1 VTTIYY
7 ENWPVARLEDQDGL
21 SLIYD
26 AAWEQ
31 RASAFP
37 LSLTMPM
44 RAGSHGPEQVMPWLA
59 NLLPE
64 THLSEIGQQLK
75 VSPQNILGLLMRVGR
90 DTAGAFSIGEPRR
103 EGNNFRIVDDEAAL
117 ERIIDELPER
127 PFLIGERGVSMS
139 LAGVQDKL
147 PVYIG
152 PDGRIGIPL
161 DGTPSTHILKPDI
174 KRLAGSV
181 TNEAFCMILAKLCD
195 LDAAEVAIGR
205 AGKRDYLLVRRYD
218 RVADGQGIIRRIH
231 QEDFCQLL
239 GLFPAEKYEQT
250 GLGRRSGASLPQMFE
265 ALALLASPAERLR
278 LLNAVIF
285 NILICNSD
293 SHAKNYSV
301 LVGAYGTARLAP
313 LYDLMC
319 AAPYR
324 RVDQSLPQT
333 LAGKRNA
340 DELHG
345 KDWRRFA
352 TDVGLSPAAVTRRV
366 EELAAL
372 VAAKADEAL
381 EQVLSYPA
389 SNHEFGSSLVFLV
402 KKRCRRIE
410 RQISG

>member
-1 VTTIYY
+1 MTTIYY
-7 ENWPVARLEDQDGL
+7 ENWSVAHLSDQDGL
-21 SLIYD
+21 SLSYD
-26 AAWEQ
+26 AEWEK
-31 RASAFP
+31 RSSAFP

-44 RAGSHGPEQVMPWLA
+44 RAGSYGAERVMPWLA

-75 VSPQNILGLLMRVGR
+75 VSPQDVIGLLLRVGR

-103 EGNNFRIVDDEAAL
+103 EGNNFRIVDDVPAL

-147 PVYIG
+147 PVYI
-152 PDGRIGIPL
+152 DYEGRIGIPV

-181 TNEAFCMILAKLCD
+181 TNEAFCMILARLCG
-195 LDAAEVAIGR
+195 LDVAEVTMGR
-205 AGKRDYLLVRRYD
+205 AGTRDYLLVRRYD
-218 RVADGQGIIRRIH
+218 RVADRQGVTRRIH

-250 GLGRRSGASLPQMFE
+250 GLGRRGGASLPQMFE
-265 ALALLASPAERLR
+265 ALARLVSPAERIR
-278 LLNAVIF
+278 LLDAVIF

-301 LVGAYGTARLAP
+301 LVGASGTARLAP

-319 AAPYR
+319 ASPYKQ
-324 RVDQSLPQT
+324 VDQSLPQQ

-340 DELHG
+340 DELHR
-345 KDWRRFA
+345 KDWRQFA
-352 TDVGLSPAAVTRRV
+352 ADVGLSPAAVTRRV
-366 EELAAL
+366 VELAAL
-372 VAAKADEAL
+372 VATKADEAL
-381 EQVLSYPA
+381 EQVQSHPI
-389 SNHEFGSSLVFLV
+389 SNRELASSLVFLIR
-402 KKRCRRIE
+402 KRCRRIE
-410 RQISG
+410 RQISA

>member
-1 VTTIYY
+1 MATIYY
-7 ENWPVARLEDQDGL
+7 ENWPVAHLSDQDGL
-21 SLIYD
+21 SLSYHPE
-26 AAWEQ
+26 WEK
-31 RASAFP
+31 RTSAFP

-44 RAGSHGPEQVMPWLA
+44 RAGSHGSERVMPWLA

-75 VSPQNILGLLMRVGR
+75 VSPQDVLGLLMRVGR

-103 EGNNFRIVDDEAAL
+103 EGNNFRIVDDETAL

-147 PVYIG
+147 PVYLDQ
-152 PDGRIGIPL
+152 DGRIGIPL
-161 DGTPSTHILKPDI
+161 DGTPSTHILKPGI

-181 TNEAFCMILAKLCD
+181 TNEAFCMILARLCG
-195 LDAAEVAIGR
+195 LDAAEVTMGR

-218 RVADGQGIIRRIH
+218 RVSDGQGIIRRIH

-250 GLGRRSGASLPQMFE
+250 GLGRRGGVSLPQMFE
-265 ALALLASPAERLR
+265 ALARLVSPAERIR
-278 LLNAVIF
+278 LLDAVIF
-285 NILICNSD
+285 NVLICNSD

-301 LVGAYGTARLAP
+301 LVGAAGTARLAP

-324 RVDQSLPQT
+324 QLDQSLPQH
-333 LAGKRNA
+333 LGGKRNA

-345 KDWRRFA
+345 KDWREFA
-352 TDVGLSPAAVTRRV
+352 TDVGLSPATVTRRV
-366 EELAAL
+366 GELAAL
-372 VAAKADEAL
+372 VATKADEAL
-381 EQVLSYPA
+381 EQMKSHPVSNRELA
-389 SNHEFGSSLVFLV
+389 SNLVFLI
-402 KKRCRRIE
+402 KKRCRGIE
-410 RQISG
+410 RQLTG

>member
-1 VTTIYY
+1 MTTIYY
-7 ENWPVARLEDQDGL
+7 ENWPVAHLSDQDGISL
-21 SLIYD
+21 SYD
-26 AAWEQ
+26 AEWEK
-31 RASAFP
+31 RTSAFP

-44 RAGSHGPEQVMPWLA
+44 RAGSHGPERVMPWLA

-75 VSPQNILGLLMRVGR
+75 VSPQDVLGVLMRVGR

-147 PVYIG
+147 PVYLDQ
-152 PDGRIGIPL
+152 DGRIGIPL

-181 TNEAFCMILAKLCD
+181 TNEAFCTILAKLCG
-195 LDAAEVAIGR
+195 LDAAEETLGR
-205 AGKRDYLLVRRYD
+205 AGKRDNLLDRRYD
-218 RVADGQGIIRRIH
+218 RVSDGQGIIRRIH

-250 GLGRRSGASLPQMFE
+250 GLGRRGGASLPQMFE
-265 ALALLASPAERLR
+265 ALVRLVSPAERIR
-278 LLNAVIF
+278 LLEAVIF
-285 NILICNSD
+285 NVLICNSD

-301 LVGAYGTARLAP
+301 LVGASGTARLAP

-319 AAPYR
+319 AEPYR
-324 RVDQSLPQT
+324 QVDQSLPQH

-345 KDWRRFA
+345 KDWRQFA
-352 TDVGLSPAAVTRRV
+352 ADAGLSPATVIRRV
-366 EELAAL
+366 GELAAL
-372 VAAKADEAL
+372 VATKADETL
-381 EQVLSYPA
+381 EQVQSYPVSNRELA
-389 SNHEFGSSLVFLV
+389 SNLVFLI

-410 RQISG
+410 RQISM

>member
-1 VTTIYY
+1 M
-7 ENWPVARLEDQDGL
+7 ADQHGL
-21 SLIYD
+21 SLAYD
-26 AAWEQ
+26 AEWEQ

-37 LSLTMPM
+37 LSLTMPL
-44 RAGSHGPEQVMPWLA
+44 RVGSHGPEQVMPWLA

-75 VSPQNILGLLMRVGR
+75 VSPQDILGLLMRVGR

-103 EGNNFRIVDDEAAL
+103 EGNNFRIVDNEAAL

-181 TNEAFCMILAKLCD
+181 TNEAFCMILARLCG
-195 LDAAEVAIGR
+195 LDAAEVAIGQ

-218 RVADGQGIIRRIH
+218 RVADGRGIIRRIH

-250 GLGRRSGASLPQMFE
+250 GLGRRGGASLPQMFE
-265 ALALLASPAERLR
+265 ALARLVSPAERLR
-278 LLNAVIF
+278 LLDAVIF

-301 LVGAYGTARLAP
+301 LVGASGTARLAP

-345 KDWRRFA
+345 KEWRQFA

-381 EQVLSYPA
+381 EHVLSYPT
-389 SNHEFGSSLVFLV
+389 SNREFGSSLVFLV

>member
-1 VTTIYY
+1 MTTIYY
-7 ENWPVARLEDQDGL
+7 ENWPVARLADQHGL
-21 SLIYD
+21 SLAYD
-26 AAWEQ
+26 AEWEQ

-37 LSLTMPM
+37 LSLTMPL
-44 RAGSHGPEQVMPWLA
+44 RVGSHGPEQVMPWLA

-75 VSPQNILGLLMRVGR
+75 VSPQDILGLLMRVGR

-103 EGNNFRIVDDEAAL
+103 EGNNFRIVDNEAAL

-181 TNEAFCMILAKLCD
+181 TNEAFCMILARLCG
-195 LDAAEVAIGR
+195 LDAAEVAIGQ

-218 RVADGQGIIRRIH
+218 RVADGRGIIRRIH

-250 GLGRRSGASLPQMFE
+250 GLGRRGGASLPQMFE
-265 ALALLASPAERLR
+265 ALARLVSPAERLR
-278 LLNAVIF
+278 LLDAVIF

-301 LVGAYGTARLAP
+301 LVGASGTARLAP

-345 KDWRRFA
+345 KEWRQFA

-381 EQVLSYPA
+381 EHVLSYPT
-389 SNHEFGSSLVFLV
+389 SNREFGSSLVFLV

>member
-1 VTTIYY
+1 LTTIYY
-7 ENWPVARLEDQDGL
+7 ENWPVAHLADQNNLFL
-21 SLIYD
+21 SYD
-26 AAWEQ
+26 ADWEK
-31 RASAFP
+31 RPSAFP
-37 LSLTMPM
+37 LSLTMPL
-44 RAGSHGPEQVMPWLA
+44 RAGSHGPGQVMPWLA

-64 THLSEIGQQLK
+64 TRLSEIGQQLK
-75 VSPQNILGLLMRVGR
+75 VSPQDILGLLTRVGR

-103 EGNNFRIVDDEAAL
+103 EGNNFRVVDDEAAL
-117 ERIIDELPER
+117 ERIIEELPER
-127 PFLIGERGVSMS
+127 PFLVGEQGVSMS

-147 PVYIG
+147 PVYID
-152 PDGRIGIPL
+152 PDGRVGIPL

-181 TNEAFCMILAKLCD
+181 TNEAFCMILARLCG
-195 LDAAEVAIGR
+195 LDAAEVTIGR

-250 GLGRRSGASLPQMFE
+250 GPGWRNGASLPQMFE
-265 ALALLASPAERLR
+265 ALARLVSPAERLR
-278 LLNAVIF
+278 LLEAVIF

-301 LVGAYGTARLAP
+301 LVGASGTARLAP

-319 AAPYR
+319 AALYR
-324 RVDQSLPQT
+324 QVDQSLPQT

-345 KDWRRFA
+345 TDWRQFA

-381 EQVLSYPA
+381 QQVLSWPV
-389 SNHEFGSSLVFLV
+389 SNRDFGSSLAFVV

-410 RQISG
+410 RQISS